1 MTETFQRKG
10 KRYLL
15 FTAFAITIILL
26 FSTILVRTRSRLS
39 TIMIKQN
46 PKIMLGI
53 MTDKSSEDR
62 AILLDKFY
70 KSHGMNNPRVIGPVY
85 FFSDKLQKDLKKEN
99 FAIYEEMKTFPMV
112 QLKIRPFIDDLL
124 TKTIIMIDYFLN
136 KTDADW
142 LFRPTDDVF
151 INDIDWPSNIFS
163 VLEKYESPQTNPYI
177 IGECRMD
184 GEFPLVSGGS
194 GQVISRKAAKMLYET
209 RYELLRNRENRWE
222 DWHIVQHAKKFGVNN
237 NFMPFMMGHSFLRED
252 YELMMNNEY
261 DKIEKCSKRYKI
273 EDDIGCVKGL
283 QEFHKTIV
291 MHQYW
296 SRSESMIEQMRKIIK
311 NAPPNI
317 KWYHVANGTMVCAE

>member
-1 MTETFQRKG
+1 MIETFPRKW
-10 KRYLL
+10 KRSLL
-15 FTAFAITIILL
+15 VITFAVTIFLL
-26 FSTILVRTRSRLS
+26 GTTILILS
-39 TIMIKQN
+39 KNKSSSITIKQN
-46 PKIMLGI
+46 QKIMLGI

-70 KSHGMNNPRVIGPVY
+70 KSHGMNNSQVIGPIY
-85 FFSDKLQKDLKKEN
+85 FFSEKLQSNLKKED

-112 QLKIRPFIDDLL
+112 KLKIRPFIDDLL

-151 INDIDWPSNIFS
+151 INDIDWPSNIFN
-163 VLEKYESPQTNPYI
+163 VLEKYEYPQSNPYI
-177 IGECRMD
+177 IGECRMEGKD
-184 GEFPLVSGGS
+184 PLVSGGS
-194 GQVISRKAAKMLYET
+194 GQVISRKAAKMLYES
-209 RYELLRNRENRWE
+209 RYELLRNRENKWE
-222 DWHIVQHAKKFGVNN
+222 DWHVVQHAKKFGVNN
-237 NFMPFMMGHSFLRED
+237 NFMPFMMGHSFPRED